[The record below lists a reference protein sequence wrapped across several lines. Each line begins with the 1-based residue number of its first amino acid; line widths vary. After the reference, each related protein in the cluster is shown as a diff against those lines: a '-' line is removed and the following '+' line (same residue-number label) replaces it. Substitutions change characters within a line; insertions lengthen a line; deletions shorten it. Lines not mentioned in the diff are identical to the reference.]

1 MTASDDAAIG
11 REGGVSE
18 PSPSLADAAALRR
31 ARELIERDGWQAATM
46 ERLAGALGVTRMT
59 LHRRGVRR
67 EDLLAAL
74 GLLLEDDY
82 RRALSPAL
90 AAPGDGAERLEL
102 ALRGLCDVTEA
113 NLALLAALDSPER
126 DAIFH
131 QPGERLLTQER
142 FTAPL
147 QRLLA
152 DGAADGTLALDGD
165 RPDEVATVLFN
176 LLAWTYRHLRL
187 SHGWPPERAAEAV
200 TRRALRSVAA

>member
-1 MTASDDAAIG
+1 MTD
-11 REGGVSE
+11 
-18 PSPSLADAAALRR
+18 PSLADAEALRR

-46 ERLAGALGVTRMT
+46 ERLAGALGVSRMT

-67 EDLLAAL
+67 EDVLAAL
-74 GLLLEDDY
+74 GRLLEDDY

-90 AAPGDGAERLEL
+90 DAPGSGAERLGA

-113 NLALLAALDSPER
+113 NMALLAALDSPER

-131 QPGERLLTQER
+131 EPGEQALTQEA

-147 QRLLA
+147 QQLLR
-152 DGAADGTLALDGD
+152 DGAADGTLALDERD
-165 RPDEVATVLFN
+165 DPEETATVLFN

-187 SHGWPPERAAEAV
+187 GHRWPPERAAEAV

>member
-1 MTASDDAAIG
+1 MST
-11 REGGVSE
+11 
-18 PSPSLADAAALRR
+18 PSPTLSDADALRR
-31 ARELIERDGWQAATM
+31 ARDLIERDGWPAATM

-67 EDLLAAL
+67 EDVLAAL
-74 GLLLEDDY
+74 GRLLEDDY

-90 AAPGDGAERLEL
+90 EVPGTAAERLAV

-113 NLALLAALDSPER
+113 NMALLAALDSAER

-131 QPGERLLTQER
+131 EPGDDALTQEA

-147 QRLLA
+147 LRLLC
-152 DGAADGTLALDGD
+152 DGAADGTLA
-165 RPDEVATVLFN
+165 PDDPAETATVLFN

-187 SHGWPPERAAEAV
+187 GHRWSPERAAEAV